1 MSEGSAIENVKKEV
15 KALET
20 QLQVLE
26 GLKTPEE
33 GAEEFV
39 KFVVKTNE
47 PFSPSPLE
55 TVENPWKE
63 ANSGGGCCVIS

>member
-1 MSEGSAIENVKKEV
+1 MSEGSAVENVKKEV
-15 KALET
+15 QALET

-26 GLKTPEE
+26 GLKTPQE

-47 PFSPSPLE
+47 PFSPTPLE
-55 TVENPWKE
+55 SVENPWKE

>member
-39 KFVVKTNE
+39 KFGQTNE
-47 PFSPSPLE
+47 PFSPPHWN
-55 TVENPWKE
+55 VENP
-63 ANSGGGCCVIS
+63 